1 MTAQTTPAVTT
12 TVLRTRTQ
20 TTETARTANAAYT
33 LDVTRADGT
42 LTAVSARVSYAT
54 DGTAPD
60 GSATTS
66 YEDVGNLTWA
76 AGKFTAVGFPLGAD
90 TSALVA
96 DFAAIISYLQGKE
109 A

>member
-1 MTAQTTPAVTT
+1 MTAKTIPAVTT
-12 TVLRTRTQ
+12 TVLRTKTQ

-33 LDVTRADGT
+33 LDVTRADGA
-42 LTAVSARVSYAT
+42 LVAVNARVSYAT

-60 GSATTS
+60 GSTTTS
-66 YEDVGNLTWA
+66 YQDVGTLTWNG
-76 AGKFTAVGFPLGAD
+76 GKLTAVGFPLGAD
-90 TSALVA
+90 TAAIVS

>member
-1 MTAQTTPAVTT
+1 MTTSITPAVTT
-12 TVLRTRTQ
+12 TVLRTKTQ

-42 LTAVSARVSYAT
+42 LTAVNARVSYAT

-60 GSATTS
+60 GTVTTS
-66 YEDVGNLTWA
+66 YEDVGTLTWA
-76 AGKFTAVGFPLGAD
+76 NGRLSAVGFPLGAD

-96 DFAAIISYLQGKE
+96 DFASIISYLQNKE